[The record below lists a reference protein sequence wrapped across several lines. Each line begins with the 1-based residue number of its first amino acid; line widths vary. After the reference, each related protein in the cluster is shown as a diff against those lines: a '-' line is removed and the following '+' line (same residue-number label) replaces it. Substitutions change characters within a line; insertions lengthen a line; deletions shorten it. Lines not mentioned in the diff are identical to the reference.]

1 MCVTSE
7 GINGN
12 FQHPYATRLKRKE
25 PLFCH
30 GTNQQPASMIQ
41 THLYLIIFN
50 QKIVVMTEFSKS
62 VVSCLTEWGKTS
74 AACNGNIEC
83 LEQSARQLRE
93 CLDAA
98 FPDSKKI
105 ELESDKVN
113 YMLSSVFFLAN
124 RLSKA
129 IEGLA
134 EFDRVMNSTEKMGK
148 VSIEEKENQ
157 EMHTKFQQE
166 LDDILAKYF

>member
-1 MCVTSE
+1 
-7 GINGN
+7 
-12 FQHPYATRLKRKE
+12 
-25 PLFCH
+25 
-30 GTNQQPASMIQ
+30 
-41 THLYLIIFN
+41 
-50 QKIVVMTEFSKS
+50 MTEFSKI
-62 VVSCLTEWGKTS
+62 VTSCIADWGKKS
-74 AACNGNIEC
+74 AACNGNTEC
-83 LEQSARQLRE
+83 LEQSARQLRK

-134 EFDRVMNSTEKMGK
+134 EFDRVMNSTEKLGK
-148 VSIEEKENQ
+148 ASLEGKENQ
-157 EMHTKFQQE
+157 EMHSKFQKE
-166 LDDILAKYF
+166 LDEILGKYF

>member
-1 MCVTSE
+1 MADWGMRS
-7 GINGN
+7 
-12 FQHPYATRLKRKE
+12 
-25 PLFCH
+25 
-30 GTNQQPASMIQ
+30 AS
-41 THLYLIIFN
+41 
-50 QKIVVMTEFSKS
+50 
-62 VVSCLTEWGKTS
+62 CDGKK
-74 AACNGNIEC
+74 EC
-83 LEQSARQLRE
+83 LEQSARQLRD

-98 FPDSKKI
+98 FPDSKKV

-134 EFDRVMNSTEKMGK
+134 EFDRVMNSTEKVGK